1 MGNQFPPSLSC
12 LNRQD
17 WFPELKQK
25 DSFSFRKEKKVKSSP
40 CSSSTAPIWGII
52 VGLLMMGSLKGK
64 VWAANKIECTEQ
76 RGVTPAWER
85 FKELI
90 CNPREQL
97 ITPRLPGNLKIRF
110 NL

>member
-1 MGNQFPPSLSC
+1 
-12 LNRQD
+12 
-17 WFPELKQK
+17 
-25 DSFSFRKEKKVKSSP
+25 
-40 CSSSTAPIWGII
+40 
-52 VGLLMMGSLKGK
+52 MMGSLKGK

-97 ITPRLPGNLKIRF
+97 ITPWLPGNLKIRF